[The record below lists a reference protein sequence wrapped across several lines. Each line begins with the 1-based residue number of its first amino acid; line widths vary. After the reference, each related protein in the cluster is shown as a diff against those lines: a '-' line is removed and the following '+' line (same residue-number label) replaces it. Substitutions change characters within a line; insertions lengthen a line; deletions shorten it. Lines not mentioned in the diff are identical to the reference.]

1 MLFTDCFHPLDASI
15 VPKPTQIYIFFANN
29 VRSSCFEPPQEV
41 LENQGFIGIHHERS
55 HLVTC
60 DRMMLVM
67 NETMAMATAVAVA
80 TNAFCSIIVLFF
92 KNYELHEWR

>member
-15 VPKPTQIYIFFANN
+15 VPKTTQIYIFWLTTSGVA
-29 VRSSCFEPPQEV
+29 VSSHSRRFWRIRV
-41 LENQGFIGIHHERS
+41 LLAFILKAS

>member
-1 MLFTDCFHPLDASI
+1 MA
-15 VPKPTQIYIFFANN
+15 
-29 VRSSCFEPPQEV
+29 
-41 LENQGFIGIHHERS
+41 FIMKAS

>member
-1 MLFTDCFHPLDASI
+1 M
-15 VPKPTQIYIFFANN
+15 
-29 VRSSCFEPPQEV
+29 
-41 LENQGFIGIHHERS
+41 
-55 HLVTC
+55 TC

-67 NETMAMATAVAVA
+67 NETMAMAMATAVAVA